1 MSNSAQQQEK
11 VILDSKWQPIETAP
25 RDGTVILATW
35 IVNKRRGKWTIQP
48 VIFSCGVWLHAW
60 DEDEDLPLE
69 PTHWMPLPEPPTKGE
84 NK

>member
-1 MSNSAQQQEK
+1 M
-11 VILDSKWQPIETAP
+11 DSKWKPIETAP

-35 IVNKRRGKWTIQP
+35 IVNKRRGKWTVQP

-60 DEDEDLPLE
+60 DEDADLPLG

-84 NK
+84 TDFGF